1 MSVKDLKAIL
11 FNHIRSIK
19 SLDILQADLS
29 ELNNPIDRYYLW
41 IIRNSSTELIPK
53 SLIYDRDL
61 VVDVSVNPC
70 SCYEIDVTTLSA
82 TPIENIETY
91 IDRCVVET
99 EIQNEY
105 SQHLD
110 KDEYD
115 YDY

>member
-1 MSVKDLKAIL
+1 MSVKDLKSIL

-29 ELNNPIDRYYLW
+29 ELNNPVDRYYLW

-61 VVDVSVNPC
+61 VVDVGTNPC
-70 SCYEIDVTTLSA
+70 GCYEIDVTTLSA

-91 IDRCVVET
+91 IDRCVVEA

>member
-1 MSVKDLKAIL
+1 MSIKDLKSIL

-19 SLDILQADLS
+19 SLDMLQANLS
-29 ELNNPIDRYYLW
+29 ELNNPVDRYYLW

-53 SLIYDRDL
+53 SQICDRDL
-61 VVDVSVNPC
+61 VADVGINSCN
-70 SCYEIDVTTLSA
+70 CYEIDVTTMTA
-82 TPIENIETY
+82 TPVENVETY
-91 IDRCVVET
+91 IDRCVVEA